1 MKPVKFLKCLA
12 MLQKATKPR
21 IEASQISCLIELYR
35 AGEQGLQMGDI
46 ARVTGLTAGAAGRM
60 ARGFTVEGWTGVKQT
75 GHGLAEIYYNP
86 RFPKSNMVRLNID
99 GKLLVEDFLTALE
112 GADTESEVIFLR
124 KELSQLK

>member
-1 MKPVKFLKCLA
+1 